1 MIGFENE
8 VVESRYEGPR
18 FGSGMRDQLIMR
30 IEEVSHFMVKHGC
43 ERTGHV
49 NVFAKVQME
58 RLQTTLL

>member
-1 MIGFENE
+1 MKDL
-8 VVESRYEGPR
+8 VLV
-18 FGSGMRDQLIMR
+18 LVCVIMR